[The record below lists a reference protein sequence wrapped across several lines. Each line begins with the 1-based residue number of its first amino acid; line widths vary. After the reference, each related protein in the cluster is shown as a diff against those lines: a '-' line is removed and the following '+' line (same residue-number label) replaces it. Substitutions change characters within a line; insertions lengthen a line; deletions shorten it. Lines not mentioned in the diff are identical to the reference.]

1 MCIRDRSFSPQQ
13 LDCILA
19 LCKGQAVPEE
29 QRQTLAGVPVSYT
42 HLDVYKRQEPVDVNG
57 EKQKADRPHEI
68 RDFGQAA
75 QIVFFLHD
83 RNVLRW

>member
-1 MCIRDRSFSPQQ
+1 LQDAVCDGNRSSCLRKP
-13 LDCILA
+13 L
-19 LCKGQAVPEE
+19 V
-29 QRQTLAGVPVSYT
+29 T
-42 HLDVYKRQEPVDVNG
+42 EPVDVNG

-83 RNVLRW
+83 HYCPVKAGKSVFEIVET